1 MTEAWEE
8 EFDQLMEN
16 LELPESIELFYFT
29 QSGYV
34 SLTTRGA
41 QSKVYSDVLS
51 NSPYVSQGNIKQFGR
66 RIY

>member
-8 EFDQLMEN
+8 EFDKLMEN

-34 SLTTRGA
+34 SLTARVA
-41 QSKVYSDVLS
+41 Q
-51 NSPYVSQGNIKQFGR
+51 IK
-66 RIY
+66 I